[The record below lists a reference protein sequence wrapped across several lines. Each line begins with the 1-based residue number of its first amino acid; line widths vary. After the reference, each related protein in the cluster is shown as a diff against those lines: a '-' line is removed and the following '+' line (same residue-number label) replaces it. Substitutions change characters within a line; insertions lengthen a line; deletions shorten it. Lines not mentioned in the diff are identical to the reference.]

1 MNPRET
7 KICNHIKICTWKFIA
22 SLFGKTHLGITLMSF
37 GGWGVKGVCPD
48 ECGNANKS
56 PANYTKEKPPANVYS
71 YMLCKMP
78 LCDVLKTIITKNKW
92 FKMDRFLV
100 VRVWSW
106 VEKGI
111 WWWKVLGLLRWCSV
125 FWLPLLQ
132 DLAVI
137 LDFVWSKFALGQ
149 TG

>member
-1 MNPRET
+1 MVEG
-7 KICNHIKICTWKFIA
+7 
-22 SLFGKTHLGITLMSF
+22 L
-37 GGWGVKGVCPD
+37 KGVCPD

-78 LCDVLKTIITKNKW
+78 LCGVLKTIIIIKKNDL
-92 FKMDRFLV
+92 KMDRFLV

-111 WWWKVLGLLRWCSV
+111 R
-125 FWLPLLQ
+125 
-132 DLAVI
+132 
-137 LDFVWSKFALGQ
+137 
-149 TG
+149 